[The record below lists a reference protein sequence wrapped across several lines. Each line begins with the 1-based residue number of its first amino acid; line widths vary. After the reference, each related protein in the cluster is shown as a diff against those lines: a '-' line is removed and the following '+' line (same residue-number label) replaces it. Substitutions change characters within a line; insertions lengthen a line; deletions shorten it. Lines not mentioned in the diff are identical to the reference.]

1 VRGARGRLG
10 IEALGVRNLVDESS
24 FRENAQ
30 EIGLVGAHAFSP
42 LFIASFGP
50 VV

>member
-1 VRGARGRLG
+1 M
-10 IEALGVRNLVDESS
+10 DESS

-30 EIGLVGAHAFSP
+30 EIGLVGAHALVS
-42 LFIASFGP
+42 FIASFGP